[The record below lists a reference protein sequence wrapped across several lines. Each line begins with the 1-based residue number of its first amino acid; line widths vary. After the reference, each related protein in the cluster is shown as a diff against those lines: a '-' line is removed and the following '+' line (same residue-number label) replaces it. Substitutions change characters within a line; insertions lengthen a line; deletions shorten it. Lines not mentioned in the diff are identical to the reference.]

1 MTTVKSPAFPDQR
14 MRLPNRRAHELL
26 EFEHD
31 GFSYVAGIGRFSDGS
46 LAEVF
51 INVGKA
57 GTGIETYARDAAITL
72 SLLFQHGCS
81 PQSVRRALTRDA
93 DGSAA
98 GPLGT
103 LLDILDAEACV
114 GNESFSDV
122 KGK

>member
-1 MTTVKSPAFPDQR
+1 MSPPRTDATADR
-14 MRLPNRRAHELL
+14 ERLPNRRAHELL

-72 SLLFQHGCS
+72 SLLLQHGAS
-81 PQSVRRALTRDA
+81 LATIRNALTRDA
-93 DGSAA
+93 DGSAR
-98 GPLGT
+98 GSLGT
-103 LLDILDAEACV
+103 LLDIPAAEAAAAVDTV
-114 GNESFSDV
+114 G
-122 KGK
+122 KCLR